1 MMKRNVST
9 GLTLSNEKQITH
21 DTFYLLV
28 DLAAYIN
35 IELAQKLFVVTVFLL
50 GFFVG
55 VFAMVLVVVVEGLL
69 VLVVLML
76 IMVSVSVSDH
86 LFIGH

>member
-35 IELAQKLFVVTVFLL
+35 IEFAQKLFVVIVFLL
-50 GFFVG
+50 FFFGRCFCNGAGCSSCGVVGAVG
-55 VFAMVLVVVVEGLL
+55 VNVNY
-69 VLVVLML
+69 
-76 IMVSVSVSDH
+76 D
-86 LFIGH
+86 